1 MPAPKKSVTAGC
13 RSFKT
18 QWTQCKL
25 QSCSRNARDG
35 HDHVLVVIKICLL
48 SRDKDED
55 EGVPCESEFE
65 KKVWDAK
72 VRGLKGKILAGTD
85 LGSDFWKF
93 YRNCVRFCDLTM
105 TFFQRSEQ
113 PASSKWLQSLLAPH
127 RVLHYYFS
135 EPAGCRHSAGLH
147 RAWLYHQVP
156 LDGANISGI
165 SQFPCRSFCFLSS
178 SLFSL
183 HPHRTTSA
191 EG

>member
-1 MPAPKKSVTAGC
+1 MPAPKKSVTAGY

-25 QSCSRNARDG
+25 QSCSCNAGDA
-35 HDHVLVVIKICLL
+35 HDHVLVVIEICLL

-85 LGSDFWKF
+85 MGSDFWKF

-113 PASSKWLQSLLAPH
+113 PASSKWLQSLHLI
-127 RVLHYYFS
+127 V
-135 EPAGCRHSAGLH
+135 
-147 RAWLYHQVP
+147 
-156 LDGANISGI
+156 
-165 SQFPCRSFCFLSS
+165 FCIIIFLS
-178 SLFSL
+178 LLGAVTVQGCTEHGCIIRF
-183 HPHRTTSA
+183 H
-191 EG
+191 